1 MLSLVVD
8 NTKNAKEIS
17 YTCRNS
23 CDLYDVLTES
33 CSIKNKVDVDN
44 PFVVSKC
51 SRYLPISSLELD
63 IKINQKELDGLAEEE
78 ISYPEIQGQIE
89 TLEKSCYPFKP
100 DFPAG
105 RTDANWYVSPCQEY
119 GCWIV
124 NDYKKPIVLV
134 SPNPGEK
141 VYKSAVPLHN
151 HNASIGLASRIAWY
165 IDENGIGRYVTLL
178 NGHIL
183 N

>member
-1 MLSLVVD
+1 MSLVVD

-44 PFVVSKC
+44 PLVVTKC
-51 SRYLPISSLELD
+51 SRYLPTSSLEID
-63 IKINQKELDGLAEEE
+63 IKINQKELDGLEEEE